1 MLRATLLGTAVFL
14 TLTGCARIADSR
26 INPVNWFGSSTE
38 APVDASGQ
46 TRPLIPENRRTVVID
61 NRTMVQTI
69 TSLSVDRTPS
79 SAIVRAV
86 GVAQTQG
93 YFNAELVSRGVAN
106 GVLDLEFR
114 AQAPTA
120 LEVPGTT
127 QSRQISAAYVIDR
140 GELAAVRSVRV
151 TAATNARTS
160 GR

>member
-1 MLRATLLGTAVFL
+1 MLRATLLGTAVLL

-26 INPVNWFGSSTE
+26 FNPVNWFGSSTE
-38 APVDASGQ
+38 APVDANGQ
-46 TRPLIPENRRTVVID
+46 TRPLIPANSRTVVID
-61 NRTMVQTI
+61 NRTMVQSI
-69 TSLSVDRTPS
+69 TSLSIDPTPS
-79 SAIVRAV
+79 GAIVRAV

-127 QSRQISAAYVIDR
+127 QSRQISAAYVIER
-140 GELAAVRSVRV
+140 GDLAAIRSVRV

>member
-1 MLRATLLGTAVFL
+1 MLRATLLGTAVLL

-26 INPVNWFGSSTE
+26 FNPVNWFGSSTE
-38 APVDASGQ
+38 APVDADGQ
-46 TRPLIPENRRTVVID
+46 TRPLIPANNRTVAID
-61 NRTMVQTI
+61 NRTMVQSI
-69 TSLSVDRTPS
+69 TSLDIDPTPS
-79 SAIVRAV
+79 GAIVRAV

-127 QSRQISAAYVIDR
+127 QSRQISAAHVIERSD
-140 GELAAVRSVRV
+140 LAAIRSVRV
-151 TAATNARTS
+151 TAETNARTS

>member
-1 MLRATLLGTAVFL
+1 MLRATLLGTAVL
-14 TLTGCARIADSR
+14 VTLTGCARITDSR
-26 INPVNWFGSSTE
+26 FNPVNWFGSSTA
-38 APVDASGQ
+38 APVDANGE

-61 NRTMVQTI
+61 NRTMVQSI
-69 TSLSVDRTPS
+69 TSLSIDRNPS
-79 SAIVRAV
+79 GAIVRAV
-86 GVAQTQG
+86 GIAQTQG
-93 YFNAELVSRGVAN
+93 FFNAELVSRGIAN

-127 QSRQISAAYVIDR
+127 RSRQISAAYVIDS
-140 GELAAVRSVRV
+140 GDLAAVRSVRV

>member
-1 MLRATLLGTAVFL
+1 MLRATLLGTAVLL

-26 INPVNWFGSSTE
+26 FNPVNWFGSSTE
-38 APVDASGQ
+38 APVDANGQ
-46 TRPLIPENRRTVVID
+46 TRPLIPANNRNVAID
-61 NRTMVQTI
+61 NRTMVQSI
-69 TSLSVDRTPS
+69 TSLDIDPTPS
-79 SAIVRAV
+79 GAIVRAV

-127 QSRQISAAYVIDR
+127 QSRQISAAHVIERSD
-140 GELAAVRSVRV
+140 LAAIRSVRV

>member
-1 MLRATLLGTAVFL
+1 MLRATLLGTAVLL

-26 INPVNWFGSSTE
+26 FNPVNWFGSSTE
-38 APVDASGQ
+38 APVDANGQ
-46 TRPLIPENRRTVVID
+46 TRPLIPENSRTVAID
-61 NRTMVQTI
+61 NRTMVQSI
-69 TSLSVDRTPS
+69 TSLNIDSTPS
-79 SAIVRAV
+79 GAIVRAV

-127 QSRQISAAYVIDR
+127 QSRQISAAYVIER
-140 GELAAVRSVRV
+140 GDLAAIRSVRV